1 MKNVYKLKSGARAA
15 VHAFKTGDFS
25 GIDRISEHNDNILR
39 DVFKRVQ
46 FGLSEYAFINT
57 GDDNGGLIYC
67 ISRDSQYDL
76 VVRVSVFVRYGSGA
90 DARIYASSHK
100 VYSRVNEFLRCG
112 LPSGRLVLVGGWYD
126 KLKKGVA
133 A

>member
-1 MKNVYKLKSGARAA
+1 MKTVYKLKSGARAA

-25 GIDRISEHNDNILR
+25 GIDRINEHNDNILR

-57 GDDNGGLIYC
+57 GNDNGGLVYC

-90 DARIYASSHK
+90 DARIYPSSHK
-100 VYSRVNEFLRCG
+100 VFKRVKDLLNYG
-112 LPSGRLVLVGGWYD
+112 LPSGRLVVVGGWYD
-126 KLKKGVA
+126 KLLKGA

>member
-1 MKNVYKLKSGARAA
+1 MICSSASW
-15 VHAFKTGDFS
+15 FS
-25 GIDRISEHNDNILR
+25 AR

-46 FGLSEYAFINT
+46 FGLSEYAYINT
-57 GDDNGGLIYC
+57 GDDNGGLVYC

-126 KLKKGVA
+126 ELKRGCA